1 MLLRCLPR
9 AFAADGWSRTKCSL
23 YLLLALLG
31 VRDAALPRLEILRTS
46 LTSYRKS
53 EELWLVEENFGW
65 QYDVLIVLLKKDVR
79 QGGAEVAPVDAIRS
93 ASWNVHLLA
102 LRTENLDPVLAKLV
116 TESIGHD
123 ALFVTEGARAIP
135 VATLQIPSI
144 DQCQTYYQQFKSS
157 KC

>member
-93 ASWNVHLLA
+93 ASWNVHLFA
-102 LRTENLDPVLAKLV
+102 LRTEYLNSASAQLIVHAAGQHTLV
-116 TESIGHD
+116 V
-123 ALFVTEGARAIP
+123 AEGAGAAA
-135 VATLQIPSI
+135 VLSAQE
-144 DQCQTYYQQFKSS
+144 SS
-157 KC
+157 VKDRKA